1 MDVMLELGNDVARLW
16 ATYAPTYLNGVKNTL
31 ILAVIATFFGCVIGL
46 LCGVLNTIPYASHD
60 NVFKK
65 FFLKLIRALVR
76 VYVEVFRGTPMVLQ
90 AVFIYYGLPY
100 FTHNEVS
107 FTGYSGMWLASIIIV
122 SINTGAYMAESVRGG
137 IISIDP
143 GQTEGAKA
151 IGMTHWQTMLSVI
164 LPQAIRNIMPQIGNN
179 FIINIKDT
187 SVMFIIG
194 FMEFFA
200 VHRTIVG
207 NNFLYF
213 PSAVIEMVAYLTL
226 TLLASF
232 GLRWLERRL
241 DGDDNY
247 ELVSEDSLAMSAG
260 TYSHPNRSPF
270 EEQSREYNK
279 NSLDDEARER
289 IRQELKYG
297 TPKGDR

>member
-1 MDVMLELGNDVARLW
+1 M
-16 ATYAPTYLNGVKNTL
+16 
-31 ILAVIATFFGCVIGL
+31 FVIG
-46 LCGVLNTIPYASHD
+46 
-60 NVFKK
+60 F
-65 FFLKLIRALVR
+65 
-76 VYVEVFRGTPMVLQ
+76 VELF
-90 AVFIYYGLPY
+90 A
-100 FTHNEVS
+100 TH
-107 FTGYSGMWLASIIIV
+107 
-122 SINTGAYMAESVRGG
+122 
-137 IISIDP
+137 
-143 GQTEGAKA
+143 
-151 IGMTHWQTMLSVI
+151 
-164 LPQAIRNIMPQIGNN
+164 RNI
-179 FIINIKDT
+179 
-187 SVMFIIG
+187 
-194 FMEFFA
+194 
-200 VHRTIVG
+200 VG
-207 NNFLYF
+207 VNLLYF